1 MRVNRLFATIVALA
15 TVLGIS
21 LSQGMVPE
29 PDPSVPMTI
38 QTVSRVMNFTSTYS
52 MEYFTH
58 NLGGVTQVRFTLR
71 LRNYNITNWTT

>member
-1 MRVNRLFATIVALA
+1 MRLNRLFANIIALA
-15 TVLGIS
+15 TILGIS
-21 LSQGMVPE
+21 FSQGQVKQ
-29 PDPSVPMTI
+29 PDSSVPMTI
-38 QTVSRVMNFTSTYS
+38 QSVNRVMNFTSTYS

>member
-1 MRVNRLFATIVALA
+1 MRVNRLFTTFVVLA
-15 TVLGIS
+15 TTLGIS
-21 LSQGMVPE
+21 FTQGQVNP

-38 QTVSRVMNFTSTYS
+38 QTVNRVMNFTGTYS

-58 NLGGVTQVRFTLR
+58 NLGGVEQVRFTLR

>member
-1 MRVNRLFATIVALA
+1 MRVNRLFATIVVLVTA
-15 TVLGIS
+15 LGIS
-21 LSQGMVPE
+21 LSQGQVTP
-29 PDPSVPMTI
+29 PDPAVPMTI
-38 QTVSRVMNFTSTYS
+38 QSVNRVMNFTSTYS

>member
-1 MRVNRLFATIVALA
+1 MRVNRLFPTIVVLA
-15 TVLGIS
+15 TALGIS
-21 LSQGMVPE
+21 ISQGQVTP

-38 QTVSRVMNFTSTYS
+38 QSVNRVMNFTSTYS

>member
-1 MRVNRLFATIVALA
+1 MRVSRLFATIVLA
-15 TVLGIS
+15 TALGIS
-21 LSQGMVPE
+21 LTQGQVTP
-29 PDPSVPMTI
+29 PDPNVPMTI
-38 QTVSRVMNFTSTYS
+38 QTVNRVMNFTSTYS